1 VDTIESN
8 NDGMP
13 PEAIGRGET
22 YCRGCNSVSLQSCL
36 DLGKL
41 PLANELWKSQIHRI
55 DLFPLHLRVC
65 LDCGLGQVGEFVSP
79 QRLFS
84 DYRYL
89 SSVSSSFIQHAKNF
103 VDSLV
108 ETEKVKKG
116 DWVLEIASNDG
127 YLLQHFLP
135 YEISVLGIEPATNV
149 SEIAVGKGI
158 PTINSFFTHS
168 LALELLNE
176 FGSPKLIIANNVLAH
191 VPDMID
197 FLHGIS
203 TLADSNTLI
212 SIENPSLVNLL
223 DANQFDTIY
232 HEHYSYLSIT
242 SVSRIASK
250 LGLNLID
257 FEQIQ
262 THGGSN
268 RYWLSKKLPSHA
280 ERKKIEL
287 QSQSELAS
295 GIVSKET
302 WSKVSKRV
310 RSLLLNFN
318 QWILELSTEGFLVIG
333 YGAAAKAS
341 TIINAAEIPIDGIK
355 VIVDG
360 SHEKQGRFMPAKGIP
375 IISPDEIGKV
385 NPTDIII
392 FPWNIADEIVK
403 TIETFADGQ
412 IRIWTL
418 IPEITRIR

>member
-1 VDTIESN
+1 MDTIESN
-8 NDGMP
+8 NVGVSPLAM
-13 PEAIGRGET
+13 GRGAAF
-22 YCRGCNSVSLQSCL
+22 CRGCNSVNLQSCI

-41 PLANELWKSQIHRI
+41 PLANELWKSQSQQI

-65 LDCGLGQVGEFVSP
+65 RDCGLGQVGEFVTP
-79 QRLFS
+79 ERLFS

-89 SSVSSSFIQHAKNF
+89 SSISSSFIQHAKNF

-108 ETEKVKKG
+108 ERGKVKKG

-127 YLLQHFLP
+127 YLLKHFLT

-149 SEIAVGKGI
+149 SEIATRMGI
-158 PTINSFFTHS
+158 PTINSFFTHA
-168 LALELLNE
+168 LALELLNK

-197 FLHGIS
+197 FLQGIS

-223 DANQFDTIY
+223 DSNQFDTIY

-242 SVSRIASK
+242 SLSRIAST

-257 FEQIQ
+257 FENIQ

-268 RYWLSKKLPSHA
+268 RYWLSKNLPSDA
-280 ERKKIEL
+280 QRKKIDL
-287 QSQSELAS
+287 QSQSELAI

-310 RSLLLNFN
+310 SSLLFNFN
-318 QWILELSTEGFLVIG
+318 KWILELSMEGSIVIG

-341 TIINAAEIPIDGIK
+341 TIINAAEIPRGGIK

-360 SHEKQGRFMPAKGIP
+360 SHEKQGRFMPANGIP
-375 IISPDEIGKV
+375 IISPDDISKA

-392 FPWNIADEIVK
+392 FPWNIAEEIVK
-403 TIETFADGQ
+403 TIESFTDEG

>member
-1 VDTIESN
+1 
-8 NDGMP
+8 
-13 PEAIGRGET
+13 
-22 YCRGCNSVSLQSCL
+22 
-36 DLGKL
+36 
-41 PLANELWKSQIHRI
+41 
-55 DLFPLHLRVC
+55 
-65 LDCGLGQVGEFVSP
+65 
-79 QRLFS
+79 
-84 DYRYL
+84 
-89 SSVSSSFIQHAKNF
+89 
-103 VDSLV
+103 
-108 ETEKVKKG
+108 
-116 DWVLEIASNDG
+116 
-127 YLLQHFLP
+127 
-135 YEISVLGIEPATNV
+135 
-149 SEIAVGKGI
+149 
-158 PTINSFFTHS
+158 
-168 LALELLNE
+168 
-176 FGSPKLIIANNVLAH
+176 
-191 VPDMID
+191 MID